1 MEEPSVLDYLIDKLT
16 FWKAM
21 TIEVPPSYEEEPEPE
36 PVKIPPSPVEE
47 KVESGFFNRIWVIF
61 LPVSL
66 AAIAQFFLEP
76 PRRSKGAGL
85 VLYLFAGIL
94 IAVLIYVKRWS
105 LPPVSPSEKEEEGDH
120 VRLIP
125 LYFGT
130 VFSLLA
136 FIYFS
141 GNQFTLLNTSF
152 WGIGFLLICAALWEP
167 EGVVKKVRSCWRN
180 FWLQGL
186 QISPWLLLL
195 VLVFGISAF
204 FRFNLI
210 RQVPPEMFSDH
221 AEKLLDVADVLAGKT
236 RIFFPRNTGREA
248 FQMYLTAGII
258 SAFGTGLT
266 FLSLKLGTILVGFFT
281 LPYIYLLGKEYAN
294 RRVGLFALFLAGVAY
309 WPNVISRVALRFTF
323 YPFFAAPTFYY
334 FIRGLR
340 RGRRNDFIFAGI
352 ALGLGLHGYSPFRIV
367 PLIVVVAAFI
377 YFIHHT
383 SKEELKRVLSAVLVI
398 ALICLVIFL
407 PLFRYS
413 LSNYHIIS
421 YRMRTRMT
429 SLERPLPGPAWKIFI
444 NNTWKALLMF
454 QWDNGGTWVHSTPGR
469 PALGIIAGALFTLGV
484 VIVIARY
491 VRDRHW
497 LDFLMLAFLPLFLMT
512 SILSLAFPNE
522 NPSLNRTAGA
532 IIPVFIIAG
541 MTLDGIYLN
550 IKKRWK
556 SAWGNRFAWG
566 FVVLLMVLSAFHN
579 KELVFKDY
587 YEQFRKKALNTSDI
601 GNMIEN
607 FDESL
612 GKAEHA
618 WVVPYPYWVDTR
630 LVGIRAGD
638 PLKDYALWRE
648 DIPSTVSMPAPKLY
662 IVKPEDQET
671 IAVLRSLYPA
681 GFEKVYDS
689 EIPDR
694 DFIMYY
700 VFPDDSDP

>member
-1 MEEPSVLDYLIDKLT
+1 MEEPSVLEYLIEKLT
-16 FWKAM
+16 FWKEA
-21 TIEVPPSYEEEPEPE
+21 TIEVPPAAEEEPPPAERPSIPE
-36 PVKIPPSPVEE
+36 EEGVK
-47 KVESGFFNRIWVIF
+47 KGGLNHLWVLL
-61 LPVSL
+61 LPVFL
-66 AAIAQFFLEP
+66 ALMAQFYLEP
-76 PRRSKGAGL
+76 PRRSQRTGI
-85 VLYLFAGIL
+85 VLYLIAGIL
-94 IAVLIYVKRWS
+94 VAVLLHLEKWF
-105 LPPVSPSEKEEEGDH
+105 LPPISSPSREEEGYH
-120 VRLIP
+120 FRIIP
-125 LYFGT
+125 LFFGT

-136 FIYFS
+136 FIFFS
-141 GNQFTLLNTSF
+141 GNQFTLLNALF
-152 WGIGFLLICAALWEP
+152 WGMGLILICAALWEP
-167 EGVVKKVRSCWRN
+167 EGMWKKGLSRWRN
-180 FWLQGL
+180 FKSQGVHL
-186 QISPWLLLL
+186 SPWFLL
-195 VLVFGISAF
+195 VLLVFGVSAF
-204 FRFNLI
+204 FRFYLI

-248 FQMYLTAGII
+248 FQMYLTAGIA
-258 SAFGTGLT
+258 SVFGTDLT
-266 FLSLKLGTILVGFFT
+266 FLSLKLGTILAGFFT
-281 LPYIYLLGKEYAN
+281 LPYIYFLGKEYAN
-294 RRVGLFALFLAGVAY
+294 RRVALFAVFLAGVAY
-309 WPNVISRVALRFTF
+309 WPNVISRVALRFTL

-334 FIRGLR
+334 LIRGLR
-340 RGRRNDFIFAGI
+340 RGKRNDFIYAGI

-367 PLIVVVAAFI
+367 PLIVVITAFI

-383 SKEELKRVLSAVLVI
+383 SKPELLRVLSAVLVI
-398 ALICLVIFL
+398 ALISLVVFL

-421 YRMRTRMT
+421 YRMRTRIS

-469 PALGIIAGALFTLGV
+469 PALGIVAGALFALGV
-484 VIVIARY
+484 VLVIARY

-556 SAWGNRFAWG
+556 SVWGNRFAWG
-566 FVVLLMVLSAFHN
+566 LVVLLMVLSAFHN

-587 YEQFRKKALNTSDI
+587 YEQFRKKALNTSEMGAVI
-601 GNMIEN
+601 KS
-607 FDESL
+607 FDEAL
-612 GKAEHA
+612 GDADHA

-648 DIPSTVSMPAPKLY
+648 DIPSTEQIPAPKLY

-671 IAVLRSLYPA
+671 ILMLKSLYP
-681 GFEKVYDS
+681 GGMEKVYNS
-689 EIPDR
+689 EVPDR

-700 VFPDDSDP
+700 VFPEGSGP